1 MKDNK
6 YKTSIG
12 GQAVIEGVM
21 MRGPKEYAVAVRK
34 PDGEITVE
42 KYPISSVI
50 QKHKWLKNFYVIRGI
65 VSFFESLIVGMK
77 SLMFSAEFFDV
88 EEEPSKFDKWL
99 DDKFGEKSKTF
110 VIYLSVIISLLLCVG
125 LFILLPAVIAGIF
138 FKNEGDTRV
147 WFNVIEGI
155 VRIGI
160 FLGYIAL
167 VSKMEDIQRVFE
179 YHGAEHKTIFC
190 YEAGEEL
197 TVDNVKKQSRLH
209 PRCGTSFLLIVMIIA
224 IIVFSFFSASNTW
237 SALLQRV
244 ILIPLVAGIA
254 YEIIKFVGKSENKF
268 VCLLNKPGLWFQKF
282 TTREPDDSQIEV
294 AIESLKS
301 VMPDDKEDA
310 KW

>member
-1 MKDNK
+1 MSAEK

-12 GQAVIEGVM
+12 GQAIIEGVM
-21 MRGPKEYAVAVRK
+21 MRGPKEYASAVRK
-34 PDGEITVE
+34 PDGEIIVE
-42 KYPISSVI
+42 KHEVSSI
-50 QKHKWLKNFYVIRGI
+50 MKKYKFLNIFIIRGI
-65 VSFFESLIVGMK
+65 IAFVESLVVGMK

-99 DDKFGEKSKTF
+99 DEKLGEKAKTF
-110 VIYLSVIISLLLCVG
+110 VIYLSVFISIFLCVG

-147 WFNVIEGI
+147 WFNLVDGI
-155 VRIGI
+155 VKIGLL
-160 FLGYIAL
+160 LGYIVL
-167 VSKMEDIQRVFE
+167 ISKMQEIQRVFE

-197 TVDNVKKQSRLH
+197 TVENVRKQSRLH
-209 PRCGTSFLLIVMIIA
+209 PRCGTSFLLIVMVIS
-224 IIVFSFFSASNTW
+224 IIVFSFFTASNVW
-237 SALLQRV
+237 IALLQRLL
-244 ILIPLVAGIA
+244 LIPLIAGVS

-268 VCLLNKPGLWFQKF
+268 ICIFNKPGMWFQRF

-294 AIESLKS
+294 AIASLLS
-301 VMPDDKEDA
+301 VIPEDKEEA